1 MSQGEGVAERC
12 RVARGEAR
20 QGVSKRGAR
29 KGAVGSVVHGQRE
42 WKSGMSKMIVDPQAC
57 RR

>member
-20 QGVSKRGAR
+20 QGYRRGAR
-29 KGAVGSVVHGQRE
+29 GRVQSVASYMAEESGRVGCLNDR
-42 WKSGMSKMIVDPQAC
+42 
-57 RR
+57 